1 MNPGKAG
8 IHSLHCVISVKREW
22 VAKRR
27 EEFDCQ
33 VVLDQ
38 RNSSYHTQPY
48 PINSIEKMKN
58 VEFGL
63 RQFDNSYP
71 TTYFCALCSLL
82 SVSCYK
88 YIFHFT
94 LQGQSSTLVI
104 RQLLKIQQQ

>member
-1 MNPGKAG
+1 
-8 IHSLHCVISVKREW
+8 
-22 VAKRR
+22 
-27 EEFDCQ
+27 
-33 VVLDQ
+33 
-38 RNSSYHTQPY
+38 
-48 PINSIEKMKN
+48 MKN

-104 RQLLKIQQQ
+104 RQLFKIQQQ